1 MKILREK
8 KEQLTI
14 DKVAR
19 LFQQERNL
27 KMSLRKMCDD
37 ILKNETKIKY
47 LNVLIKSFDYKN
59 VIEQSNKIL
68 PKDFKRVE
76 TEPAEIFPVKDVDKI
91 MKN

>member
-37 ILKNETKIKY
+37 IIKNETKIKY

-59 VIEQSNKIL
+59 VIEQS
-68 PKDFKRVE
+68 
-76 TEPAEIFPVKDVDKI
+76 
-91 MKN
+91 

>member
-1 MKILREK
+1 MKNLREK

-37 ILKNETKIKY
+37 IIKNETKIKY

-59 VIEQSNKIL
+59 VIE
-68 PKDFKRVE
+68 
-76 TEPAEIFPVKDVDKI
+76 
-91 MKN
+91 